1 MIIQTAL
8 LRAVTTLQQSGSS
21 TSVHLDAE
29 VLLSF
34 VTSKPK
40 GYLLSHPERKLT
52 ASQQKKFSTLITKR
66 KRGVPIAYL
75 TGQQEFYKLN
85 FFVTKDTLIPRPET
99 ETLIEQ
105 TISQAREII
114 NQQTKK
120 KTIIIADIG
129 TGSGCIAVT
138 LAKYL
143 PQTKVIATDI
153 FAKAITT
160 AKKNAQ
166 QHEVQKKV
174 TFILGDL
181 LQPWLK
187 RKGKKTPLKPDIIVA
202 NLPYLT
208 KIELQNVPHE
218 PREALYG
225 GKMGLELIEKLLF
238 QSTTI
243 TPNTFAILLE
253 IGPGQIEALK
263 YIVETKM
270 PDKKLAFVK
279 DLADRD
285 RVAIIK

>member
-1 MIIQTAL
+1 MNTQQAL
-8 LRAVTTLQQSGSS
+8 LRAVTTLQNSES

-34 VTSKPK
+34 VTGKPK
-40 GYLLSHPERKLT
+40 GYLLAYPEKKLT
-52 ASQQKKFSTLITKR
+52 NAQQKKFGTLITKR
-66 KRGVPIAYL
+66 KRGTPIAYL

-99 ETLIEQ
+99 ETLIEH
-105 TISQAREII
+105 TIKQSRELI
-114 NQQTKK
+114 NQQDKK

-143 PQTKVIATDI
+143 PQTKVVATDVST
-153 FAKAITT
+153 KALTI
-160 AKKNAQ
+160 AKKNAR
-166 QHEVQKKV
+166 QHEVFNKV
-174 TFILGDL
+174 MFVQGDL
-181 LQPWLK
+181 LQPWL
-187 RKGKKTPLKPDIIVA
+187 RKKGQKSPPKPDIIVA

-208 KIELQNVPHE
+208 KNELHNVPYE
-218 PREALYG
+218 PQEALYG

-238 QSTTI
+238 QSATI

-253 IGPGQIEALK
+253 IGPGQIEGIK
-263 YIVETKM
+263 YITETKM
-270 PDKKLAFVK
+270 SDKTVQFIK
-279 DLADRD
+279 DLADRH